1 MCMSAMCAM
10 SCSGN
15 MPHSVR
21 FATVERCLWLAPL
34 CLRGD
39 KNNHREWAMR
49 PSEKPIGRK
58 GDRSSNRNYPLTTLP
73 TPIPEFGV
81 MPVVV
86 MIFMIAIV
94 LALAVRKSGT

>member
-1 MCMSAMCAM
+1 MTVGIVLIQPSRRK
-10 SCSGN
+10 SSTGHTLTTLRCSN
-15 MPHSVR
+15 CKD
-21 FATVERCLWLAPL
+21 T
-34 CLRGD
+34 
-39 KNNHREWAMR
+39 R